1 MQLSQLSSQPPTT
14 LTTPHNPHNS
24 HDPTDAGASAGAW
37 CCLFMSLGLSTE
49 EWTHSYRLSHRAE
62 DREAIHNAYRDE
74 VWPWLKSIIPVD
86 AYKVGPVAG
95 REI

>member
-1 MQLSQLSSQPPTT
+1 M
-14 LTTPHNPHNS
+14 
-24 HDPTDAGASAGAW
+24 TDAGASAGAW

-86 AYKVGPVAG
+86 AYKVSSYFESTAT
-95 REI
+95 EEDESTFWFDSYA